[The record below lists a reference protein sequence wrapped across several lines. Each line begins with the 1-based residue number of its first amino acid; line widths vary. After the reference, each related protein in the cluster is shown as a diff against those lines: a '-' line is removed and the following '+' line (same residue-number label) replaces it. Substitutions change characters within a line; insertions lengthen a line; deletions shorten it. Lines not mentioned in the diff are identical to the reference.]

1 MTPPPA
7 PPTDRPATGFA
18 DATPLL
24 ACPEKLRARAEEDG
38 FLFFKQFLP
47 PDPLLDLRRQIIDI
61 VARRG
66 WIRPGTDPM
75 DGAADLAAVADADRR
90 DPSLR
95 YIGVTDEVY
104 REIQRLELFHSLPHD
119 PRIVGL
125 YEALF
130 DGPVFVHPRH
140 IARVLLPSPSFTPT
154 PPHQDYI
161 YIQGTHRF
169 WTLWFPLGD
178 CPVELGGLSVMRGS
192 HHEPILDVTSARGA
206 GGKQVILCG
215 KDCDWVQ
222 DHYQCG
228 DVITFPSHLVHR
240 GLPNQLGD
248 RIRISLDLRYQP
260 ADEPIEEQSLRPHMD
275 VITWEEIYSGWKSDR
290 LKYYWNSRPM
300 RLAAWDASL
309 LADNPRKEKIC

>member
-1 MTPPPA
+1 MSKLSIPIEDIVQYSFLMTTPHA
-7 PPTDRPATGFA
+7 PPTDHPAAGFR

-24 ACPEKLRARAEEDG
+24 ASPEKLRARAEEDG

-47 PDPLLDLRRQIIDI
+47 PGPLLDLRRQIIDI

-75 DGAADLAAVADADRR
+75 DGVADLVAIADADRL

-95 YIGVTDEVY
+95 YIGVTHEVY

-161 YIQGTHRF
+161 YIQ
-169 WTLWFPLGD
+169 
-178 CPVELGGLSVMRGS
+178 
-192 HHEPILDVTSARGA
+192 
-206 GGKQVILCG
+206 
-215 KDCDWVQ
+215 
-222 DHYQCG
+222 
-228 DVITFPSHLVHR
+228 
-240 GLPNQLGD
+240 
-248 RIRISLDLRYQP
+248 
-260 ADEPIEEQSLRPHMD
+260 SLRPHMD

-290 LKYYWNSRPM
+290 LKYYWNNRPM